1 MSWDI
6 IQSILQWLIP
16 VGGFGSVVGWFINRT
31 DRELKRIRDSHDAY
45 KTMYED
51 LCETVKEDINEKKK
65 LRTMVGRLERALS
78 KIYGCR
84 HYPNC
89 PVNVE
94 LQHNQADGT
103 EPKQR
108 GKGQSRN
115 KRNTGSDS
123 GDSAGVEGAADDSNG
138 EPP

>member
-1 MSWDI
+1 MSWNI
-6 IQSILQWLIP
+6 ILDILQWLIP
-16 VGGFGSVVGWFINRT
+16 VGGFGSVVGWFVRRT
-31 DRELKRIRDSHDAY
+31 ERELKLIKDSHDAY
-45 KTMYED
+45 KVMYED

-89 PVNVE
+89 PVNME
-94 LQHNQADGT
+94 LQHNQAIIA
-103 EPKQR
+103 EPNQR

-115 KRNTGSDS
+115 KGNTGGNSRDS
-123 GDSAGVEGAADDSNG
+123 PSVEGGDNDSNG

>member
-16 VGGFGSVVGWFINRT
+16 VGGFGSVVGWFINLT
-31 DRELKRIRDSHDAY
+31 ERELKRIRDSHDAY

-51 LCETVKEDINEKKK
+51 LSETVKEDINEKKK

-94 LQHNQADGT
+94 LRRGQADST

-115 KRNTGSDS
+115 KGNTGGDS
-123 GDSAGVEGAADDSNG
+123 RDSAGVESAADDSNG